1 MTEEQKKFLKEIGDI
16 NDGIS
21 IYSRKKL
28 RETFPELFE
37 QPKERYHIDVR
48 IECDKTDSIKD
59 LKFETVK
66 LMLTTTAGCI
76 YHGRNATITEIPF
89 SETLANNQLM
99 SLNSANAKL
108 HQINKDLEAENE
120 KLKEALNK
128 IKFIYSNYQN

>member
-37 QPKERYHIDVR
+37 QPKPERYHIDVR
-48 IECDKTDSIKD
+48 IECDRIEQED
-59 LKFETVK
+59 LTFSGIENC
-66 LMLTTTAGCI
+66 LTSDQTI
-76 YHGRNATITEIPF
+76 YHKRNAAITELPF

-108 HQINKDLEAENE
+108 HQINKDLELENE
-120 KLKEALNK
+120 KLKETLNK
-128 IKFIYSNYQN
+128 IKFIYSNY